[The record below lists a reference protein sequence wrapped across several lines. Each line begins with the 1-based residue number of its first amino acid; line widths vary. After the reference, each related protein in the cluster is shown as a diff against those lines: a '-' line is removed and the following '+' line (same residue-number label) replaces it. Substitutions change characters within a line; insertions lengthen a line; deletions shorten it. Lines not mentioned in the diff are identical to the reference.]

1 MECSDSPNPWLASGL
16 TYICIDSDSPTHNR
30 TERSGRQIDSDKQT
44 LLKKSRTD
52 RYILFLSQYLIMLFA
67 AAFEMSLIFAIRV
80 CAGQLWSVHSHN
92 NKLQQLF

>member
-30 TERSGRQIDSDKQT
+30 TERSGRQIDSD
-44 LLKKSRTD
+44 
-52 RYILFLSQYLIMLFA
+52 
-67 AAFEMSLIFAIRV
+67 FEMSLIFAIRV

-92 NKLQQLF
+92 NKLQQLFWHPEQKREEHQVHNNQLTKNVQLRFMMQ